1 MKLADLRMSVQRFL
15 GPPSPHL
22 ELPTVLEDE
31 ERHLSE
37 PRPPDA
43 VAGSDEHRLRAMIDR
58 RHEVSRTALC
68 LSGGGIRSASFA
80 IGVMQGLSCLSVLT
94 DFDYLSTV
102 SGGGYAGSWLS
113 AWLLHDEMRIKQT
126 KCDSQ
131 PVGDQ
136 LAGACCDPLC
146 PEPEPLRHVREFSRY
161 LDPRIG
167 LFSIDVW
174 TLIATVC
181 RNMLANWLILRPLLM
196 AALLVPRL
204 YYAFLD
210 LGGNRNMYGT
220 PLMIASGLLIVGTTV
235 CGIMGLRYV
244 ILNLPDSGA
253 SKGSQGQFITGCLG
267 PTVTAAA
274 LLTLY
279 WAWNNELTGTPT
291 STALLFGGIIAAHV
305 AVWLVRGQRQGRR
318 SVTWLGAGTG
328 SRRRQASVVRAQS
341 GVRACGADVRRAAAD
356 RPQLGE
362 FFTADAHAGDVAA
375 LL

>member
-113 AWLLHDEMRIKQT
+113 AWL
-126 KCDSQ
+126 
-131 PVGDQ
+131 
-136 LAGACCDPLC
+136 
-146 PEPEPLRHVREFSRY
+146 
-161 LDPRIG
+161 
-167 LFSIDVW
+167 
-174 TLIATVC
+174 
-181 RNMLANWLILRPLLM
+181 
-196 AALLVPRL
+196 VPRL

-244 ILNLPDSGA
+244 ILNLPDIGG
-253 SKGSQGQFITGCLG
+253 SKGSQGQFITRCLG
-267 PTVTAAA
+267 PAVTAAA

-291 STALLFGGIIAAHV
+291 STALLFGDIIAAHV
-305 AVWLVRGQRQGRR
+305 AVWLVWGQREGRR
-318 SVTWLGAGTG
+318 PLTWLGAGIASAITATG
-328 SRRRQASVVRAQS
+328 LWVIEQKIFPDPLALAKLYPASAIPLGLLTVGMAGALFVAIARAETEDDAYEW
-341 GVRACGADVRRAAAD
+341 GARAG
-356 RPQLGE
+356 
-362 FFTADAHAGDVAA
+362 A
-375 LL
+375 LLLVVPLPWVSP